1 MLRLNK
7 LFNIYLSLLV
17 RLEGKHDSWGNR
29 EFQILVPWFPLKCGP
44 VSTPSSLNMALYPPL
59 LLIVSDTGPF
69 WLQSHRTTQN
79 AHCALPS
86 FARQFHLLQIIIG
99 IMIFSIVIVVVTK
112 FVHNLTTALLRPGV
126 SSSTLLVSLSLLSSS
141 KVVTC
146 KLLSSSSIFLLLLSC
161 GLEFHLFHLQVILG
175 TTAKYIFGDIYIK
188 MKFENGAGKV
198 CLCKCSEL
206 ADWKI

>member
-1 MLRLNK
+1 MDDNK
-7 LFNIYLSLLV
+7 DDNNNDNAD
-17 RLEGKHDSWGNR
+17 HDVCRPGQVACQASSEENR
-29 EFQILVPWFPLKCGP
+29 PGRSP
-44 VSTPSSLNMALYPPL
+44 
-59 LLIVSDTGPF
+59 
-69 WLQSHRTTQN
+69 
-79 AHCALPS
+79 LPS
-86 FARQFHLLQIIIG
+86 CAPEFHLLQIIIG

-161 GLEFHLFHLQVILG
+161 ALEFHLFHLQVIFG

-188 MKFENGAGKV
+188 CNTKTGLLV
-198 CLCKCSEL
+198 
-206 ADWKI
+206 